1 MVGKAIGW
9 LALEGGTFLLANWP
23 NAANGIAMIYRFEA
37 TCQKA
42 TSSSVVVEIHDGQ
55 HQDRT

>member
-1 MVGKAIGW
+1 MVGKAIRS
-9 LALEGGTFLLANWP
+9 LALGRRNFLFADSH